1 MGTEVHSP
9 DGSIDITLDV
19 IGTKPL
25 VQVTLVRDGKEVK
38 TFDGDGKRQLCVVFR
53 DEHLSK
59 GTHWYYWRVAQ
70 EGQSPLYRGNA
81 KVARGH
87 LAWSSP
93 H

>member
-1 MGTEVHSP
+1 MSQDNKIEKLVEEGEWLT
-9 DGSIDITLDV
+9 IT
-19 IGTKPL
+19 T
-25 VQVTLVRDGKEVK
+25 TDGKELK
-38 TFDGDGKRQLCVVFR
+38 TFTAADRKTLQAVYNDTQLPQ
-53 DEHLSK
+53 

-93 H
+93 HWVVVV